1 MSNGGRFGSGAGAG
15 AGFMYGG
22 PWGAL
27 TGGILGK
34 SFGNMLGGGRSSKR
48 KRRHGR
54 EVTQNLEYLRDL
66 SGLEG
71 WSPEMQ
77 EFASRNLYQ
86 REAMK
91 RFRANQ
97 AEFYS
102 HPGAARMLGE
112 TMGFMDESKQ
122 PLDFYGEDWQSGL
135 RRQIMGGAQAQVRG
149 AQEGMG
155 RASAARGYQGAADPL
170 ARAQLGGG
178 GASAIAQALTAL
190 GLETE
195 GKRFEMDQA
204 GFARHSQGLGM
215 LQSMLGMQPAG
226 PYVPPEKRMSSTEK
240 WLAGLGIGASA
251 LGGVAGMF
259 K

>member
-1 MSNGGRFGSGAGAG
+1 MADLGKFGSGAGA
-15 AGFMYGG
+15 AGGLLLGG

-27 TGGILGK
+27 AGGVLGK
-34 SFGNMLGGGRSSKR
+34 SFGNLFGKKSGSAKR
-48 KRRHGR
+48 DR
-54 EVTQNLEYLRDL
+54 EVLQNLEYLRGL
-66 SGLEG
+66 SNLEG

-77 EFASRNLYQ
+77 EFASKNLYQ

-112 TMGFMDESKQ
+112 TMGFMDESKK
-122 PLDFYGEDWQSGL
+122 PLDFYGDDWQSQM
-135 RRQIMGGAQAQVRG
+135 RRQIMGGAQAQLKG
-149 AQEGMG
+149 AQEGVG

-170 ARAQLGGG
+170 ARAQMGAG
-178 GASAIAQALTAL
+178 GASAIAQALTGL

-195 GKRFEMDQA
+195 GKQFEMDQA
-204 GFARHSQGLGM
+204 GFARHSQGLAM

-240 WLAGLGIGASA
+240 WLAGLGIAAKGVGAA
-251 LGGVAGMF
+251 AGAF
-259 K
+259 L